1 MANRDTYKYQLK
13 EGRKVVHR
21 GITNDLHRRETE
33 HQGEYPGAEIKQ
45 VGRRTTRA
53 ASMKWEREGGKRPYR
68 KGSRRNLA

>member
-33 HQGEYPGAEIKQ
+33 HQSEYPGAEIKQ
-45 VGRRTTRA
+45 VGCRTTSEA
-53 ASMKWEREGGKRPYR
+53 ALRWERLGGRRPYR
-68 KGSRRNLA
+68 K